1 MIKYLLLGLLLAPS
15 LAFAQPYEV
24 VKDQSVIG
32 FSGTHAGKEFK
43 GEFEDYTAEID
54 YDTDKPDSTSA
65 IINLDVRGAKTG
77 NAMYDGTL
85 PSADWFDAGQYPQAV
100 FELTSMEKITETTFK
115 ATGDLTI
122 RDVTKPIS
130 FEFTL
135 QGNSP
140 LIMTADIPVNRL
152 DYNIGTA
159 SDEKAEWVSKIIMI
173 HIKLAV
179 MPRKDV

>member
-1 MIKYLLLGLLLAPS
+1 IVTM
-15 LAFAQPYEV
+15 
-24 VKDQSVIG
+24 
-32 FSGTHAGKEFK
+32 
-43 GEFEDYTAEID
+43 
-54 YDTDKPDSTSA
+54 
-65 IINLDVRGAKTG
+65 DVRGAKTG

-122 RDVTKPIS
+122 RDVTKPIL

-135 QGNSP
+135 QGNNP
-140 LIMTADIPVNRL
+140 LIMTADVPVNRL